1 MPIVYCVNNEVA
13 AQNSLITRNYM
24 MGKHT
29 SNKMSMLL
37 CQGVIAI
44 CTSPPCVNAMLSL
57 PLDLS
62 LGEYELLLLL
72 YVLPDP
78 EDKAPVPLTPPAMLP
93 LHAALLPVSLLFT
106 G

>member
-1 MPIVYCVNNEVA
+1 
-13 AQNSLITRNYM
+13 
-24 MGKHT
+24 
-29 SNKMSMLL
+29 MLL

-44 CTSPPCVNAMLSL
+44 LCISPPCVNAILSL

-78 EDKAPVPLTPPAMLP
+78 EDMAPVPLTPPAMLL
-93 LHAALLPVSLLFT
+93 LHAALLLVSLLFT

>member
-1 MPIVYCVNNEVA
+1 MHSENN
-13 AQNSLITRNYM
+13 
-24 MGKHT
+24 T

-44 CTSPPCVNAMLSL
+44 CVSPPCVNAMLSL

-93 LHAALLPVSLLFT
+93 LHAALLLVSLLFT